1 MNETIVKVAFV
12 DTNIWLY
19 AFIKGEN
26 EPRHVTAKTL
36 LQQQCKP
43 VISTQVINEVCVNL
57 LRKVNFT
64 EKQIG
69 QLIESFYEKYR
80 VVQFS
85 RIILLGASDLRQRYS
100 LSFWDS
106 LIISSALQSNASIL
120 YSEDMQDGLV
130 VDSRLCIVNP
140 FADERK

>member
-1 MNETIVKVAFV
+1 MNETIINLAFL

-19 AFIKGEN
+19 AFIKGQN
-26 EPRHVTAKTL
+26 DPRHAIAKSL
-36 LQQQCKP
+36 LQQCKP
-43 VISTQVINEVCVNL
+43 VVSTQVINEICTNL

-80 VVQFS
+80 VIQFS
-85 RIILLGASDLRQRYS
+85 RIVLLKASDLRQRYS
-100 LSFWDS
+100 FSFLDS
-106 LIISSALQSNASIL
+106 LIVSSALQGNVSIL

-130 VDSRLCIVNP
+130 VDSRLSIVNP
-140 FADERK
+140 LADGRR

>member
-19 AFIKGEN
+19 AFLNGQDDPK
-26 EPRHVTAKTL
+26 HATAKTL

-43 VISTQVINEVCVNL
+43 VISTQVINEVCLNL
-57 LRKVNFT
+57 LKKVKFT

-80 VVQFS
+80 VIQFG
-85 RIILLGASDLRQRYS
+85 RIVLLEAPGLRQRYS

-120 YSEDMQDGLV
+120 YSEDMQDRLV
-130 VDSRLCIVNP
+130 VDNRL
-140 FADERK
+140 RKS